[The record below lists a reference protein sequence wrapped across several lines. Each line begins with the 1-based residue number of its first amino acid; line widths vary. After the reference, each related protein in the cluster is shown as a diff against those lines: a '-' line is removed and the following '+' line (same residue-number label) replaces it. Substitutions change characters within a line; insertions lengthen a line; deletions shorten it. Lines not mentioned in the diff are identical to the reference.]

1 MHLTPRELHVAEVVL
16 HKDFNYTQQVND
28 IALLKTSEYFCH
40 IAAFNNHNKKSCF
53 KGEQVD
59 LFDFPPVCLPKLGQ
73 SFRRLVGTVAG
84 ELFLLFLILITGRLG
99 PGRGG
104 GNLHIGQSQGS

>member
-40 IAAFNNHNKKSCF
+40 IAAFNNHNKNSCF
-53 KGEQVD
+53 KGEQMD

-84 ELFLLFLILITGRLG
+84 ELCLLFLILITGRLG

-104 GNLHIGQSQGS
+104 GNLHIGRSQGS